1 MRGFGRRQARKR
13 SQNLCLFALLIYR
26 DNHIIGMKKLC
37 ASGLVVKFNVAIVE
51 PRVRFSAGACPTL
64 LPPRAIHLAPGVLV
78 LVLEGVGGVG
88 LGRLAG
94 CPASVEVG
102 GVVDRDD

>member
-1 MRGFGRRQARKR
+1 MRGFGRLATKKIAD
-13 SQNLCLFALLIYR
+13 LCLFARYIIR
-26 DNHIIGMKKLC
+26 DYHKYGMKRLC